1 MNFSITFQEKGSS
14 ARCGI
19 LKTYHSEIQT
29 PVFMPIGTQ
38 GVIKTIDPAVLE
50 QLETQIIYSENIS
63 SENNTFKVL
72 YKFNSIKYYYEH
84 YYVSEVS
91 INKFHST
98 SISYYI

>member
-38 GVIKTIDPAVLE
+38 GVIKTIDPQVLD
-50 QLETQIIYSENIS
+50 QFKLKLYLQILIICIYVQDMI
-63 SENNTFKVL
+63 
-72 YKFNSIKYYYEH
+72 
-84 YYVSEVS
+84 
-91 INKFHST
+91 
-98 SISYYI
+98 